1 MAAEHAEVA
10 KRLLIPCD
18 GEVMNIQTVRSESR
32 YLENGQLC

>member
-10 KRLLIPCD
+10 KRLLIPYD
-18 GEVMNIQTVRSESR
+18 GEVMNIQTVRSENR